1 VGFFCRFSRSLRLN
15 LNKYQSVFLSG
26 KPTKGDTSMSFPSA
40 NEPEEG
46 LDAAEISK
54 IAAKEAA
61 RATKRALGEP
71 DYDDDDDW
79 DEEDDD
85 EPVREVKSVEQ
96 LKRELE
102 NSQDF
107 DIFTDVGEELA
118 KSGLTVKYRIYRGG
132 KMLTEEEHPYSW
144 LKLQKDR
151 GAGHYTVKAIDPR
164 NNRFIKQQT
173 QTVDNAPTD
182 KQPTPANQG
191 PSFQEIV
198 GLMQEQNEQFKAEL
212 KESQKEKDTLL
223 MSLLANN
230 RNDNS
235 TEYLK
240 LISNKSDES
249 MKMLL
254 AALTA
259 MKPQDNSSEMT
270 KILVQLQQNNQV
282 VQSENQ
288 KMMLSMVEKLQT
300 NTTTMIEKM
309 NDKFERS
316 LERLSMSLS
325 REPEKPEFDAF
336 RVMQLTSEAE
346 ERGEKRMREMFDLV
360 DAKAHEKADFMSSK
374 EPQSTLDKVLSG
386 VLPAL
391 APAIMGAKN
400 PASHQ
405 ATAPQ
410 RGAVSPG
417 QRKALPN
424 NEGRGNANQGTTQ
437 NATRGRK
444 TSANGGSNGQGARKA
459 PKKAPS
465 VLDAIHES
473 NQVVETKSV
482 DSSDNSAKIEANEV
496 NVQNRDYILQTAVP
510 LLLTA
515 IQSGETLDDTVVK
528 VYETLVNPTEPEA
541 VAVDPVSIER
551 DVTPDVI
558 EFLINEYGLADD
570 MANLL
575 REFYVRL
582 IKYAAWKVG
591 QSTQAQE
598 AVVS

>member
-1 VGFFCRFSRSLRLN
+1 
-15 LNKYQSVFLSG
+15 
-26 KPTKGDTSMSFPSA
+26 MSFPSA
-40 NEPEEG
+40 NETEEG

-71 DYDDDDDW
+71 DYDEDDDW

-173 QTVDNAPTD
+173 QTVENAPSD
-182 KQPTPANQG
+182 KQPTQANQG

-198 GLMQEQNEQFKAEL
+198 GLMQEQNEQFKTEL

-230 RNDNS
+230 KNDN
-235 TEYLK
+235 TAEYLK

-254 AALTA
+254 ATLTA

-270 KILVQLQQNNQV
+270 KILVQLQQNSQM

-288 KMMLSMVEKLQT
+288 KMMLTMVEKLQT

-316 LERLSMSLS
+316 LERLSMSLHK
-325 REPEKPEFDAF
+325 EPEKPEFDAF
-336 RVMQLTSEAE
+336 RVMQLTNEAE

-360 DAKAHEKADFMSSK
+360 EAKAHEKADFMSSK

-391 APAIMGAKN
+391 APAIMGAKA
-400 PASHQ
+400 PVPPQ
-405 ATAPQ
+405 AAPTQ
-410 RGAVSPG
+410 PRGAVSPG
-417 QRKALPN
+417 QKALPN
-424 NEGRGNANQGTTQ
+424 NGGRSHANQGQTKSQ
-437 NATRGRK
+437 EGRR
-444 TSANGGSNGQGARKA
+444 TANANGGSNGKVARKA

-465 VLDAIHES
+465 VLDAIQEA
-473 NQVVETKSV
+473 ETRSI
-482 DSSDNSAKIEANEV
+482 DSTDNNAKIEANEV

-541 VAVDPVSIER
+541 VAVIPESIER

-558 EFLINEYGLADD
+558 EYLIKEYGLADD

-582 IKYAAWKVG
+582 IKYTTWKVG

-598 AVVS
+598 ATLS